1 MEREQHYL
9 LMSEILDSFYCTLV
23 VDADGKIAFLNKKY
37 AEILGVDRNK
47 AIGQP
52 VEKIISNTRM
62 PIVLK
67 TGQEEVGSVFRLK
80 NGEMIVCNRIPVR
93 SNGQI
98 LGAVAMTTFTR
109 MDELATFMQ
118 QIQQL
123 NLELD
128 IYKKELGKLRGAK
141 YSFEQIIGSSPAIT
155 QLKSLAHKVSQ
166 TKSTILIT
174 GETGTGKE
182 FFAHAIHHHS
192 PRNHNPFIRL
202 NCAAIPKDLLESELF
217 GYEEGA
223 FTGAKK
229 GGKPGKFEQ
238 ANAGT
243 LLLDEINQLP
253 LSLQSKLLRVI
264 QEKEL
269 ERVGGLRTIETDVR
283 LICTTNQDLYELVRR
298 GEFREDLYYRINV
311 VELNI
316 PPLRERI
323 DDIPALVDYCISRI
337 NRELGLNI
345 LGVESGVL
353 DFFRS
358 YNWPGNVRELDHA
371 LERAANMAL
380 TGWLKQEHF
389 GFLAQRI
396 RNFHASINPAIDSTL
411 ESARAN
417 AEMSA
422 IRHALAMAGGNKSVA
437 AEILKVDRGVLYE
450 KAKKYGLFPSEN
462 TSGNKR

>member
-1 MEREQHYL
+1 MEREEHYL
-9 LMSEILDSFYCTLV
+9 LMSEILDSLYCTLL
-23 VDADGKIAFLNKKY
+23 VDAAGNIAFINKKY
-37 AEILGVDRNK
+37 AEILGVDRNTV
-47 AIGQP
+47 IGQP
-52 VEKIISNTRM
+52 VEMVVPHTRM
-62 PIVLK
+62 PIVIK
-67 TGQEEVGSVFRLK
+67 TGQEEIGSVFRLK
-80 NGEMIVCNRIPVR
+80 NGETIVCNRIPIRNSDQV
-93 SNGQI
+93 I
-98 LGAVAMTTFTR
+98 GAVALTTFTR

-141 YSFEQIIGSSPAIT
+141 YSFEQIIGGTPAVA
-155 QLKSLAHKVSQ
+155 QLKNLAQKVSQ

-182 FFAHAIHHHS
+182 FFAHAIHHAS
-192 PRNHNPFIRL
+192 PRNHCPFIRL

-238 ANAGT
+238 AHAGT

-269 ERVGGLRTIETDVR
+269 ERVGGLRTIEIDVR

-298 GEFREDLYYRINV
+298 GEFREDLFYRINV

-316 PPLRERI
+316 PPLRER
-323 DDIPALVDYCISRI
+323 
-337 NRELGLNI
+337 
-345 LGVESGVL
+345 L
-353 DFFRS
+353 DR
-358 YNWPGNVRELDHA
+358 
-371 LERAANMAL
+371 
-380 TGWLKQEHF
+380 
-389 GFLAQRI
+389 
-396 RNFHASINPAIDSTL
+396 
-411 ESARAN
+411 
-417 AEMSA
+417 
-422 IRHALAMAGGNKSVA
+422 KSV
-437 AEILKVDRGVLYE
+437 V
-450 KAKKYGLFPSEN
+450 
-462 TSGNKR
+462 